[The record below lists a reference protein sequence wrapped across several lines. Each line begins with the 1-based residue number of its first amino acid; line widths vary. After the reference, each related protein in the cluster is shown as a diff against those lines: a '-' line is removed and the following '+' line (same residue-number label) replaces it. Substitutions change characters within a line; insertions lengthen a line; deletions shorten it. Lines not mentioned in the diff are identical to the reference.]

1 MLCLRRYRAF
11 LQRAIEN
18 RIPLSSA
25 GHKKMPPT
33 QAHSKSMKSLL
44 SDEVVAVR
52 GVLTD
57 TQPVDFHALGVTG
70 AIDRLTLPLRERGT
84 VVHLKTPHH
93 GMEVDRQSAALLYR
107 AAQELLSN
115 VYKFAQASAVT
126 IRLCCVTQG
135 MRHGVQLKVTD
146 DGRGFDVPAAMI
158 GRHTGMGLRLM
169 RAAVVLAGGKVI
181 IDSSAVGGTCVTITL
196 PLD

>member
-1 MLCLRRYRAF
+1 
-11 LQRAIEN
+11 
-18 RIPLSSA
+18 
-25 GHKKMPPT
+25 
-33 QAHSKSMKSLL
+33 MKSLL

-57 TQPVDFHALGVTG
+57 THPVDFHALGVSG

-84 VVHLKTPHH
+84 AVHLETPHH
-93 GMEVDRQSAALLYR
+93 GMEVDRQSATLLYR

-126 IRLCCVTQG
+126 VRLGCVTQG
-135 MRHGVQLKVTD
+135 TSHGIQLKVSD
-146 DGRGFDVPAAMI
+146 DGCGFDVPAAMAC
-158 GRHTGMGLRLM
+158 RHAGKGLRLM
-169 RAAVVLAGGKVI
+169 QMAVVLAGGEMA
-181 IDSSAVGGTCVTITL
+181 IDSSAAGTCVTITL

>member
-1 MLCLRRYRAF
+1 M
-11 LQRAIEN
+11 N
-18 RIPLSSA
+18 
-25 GHKKMPPT
+25 
-33 QAHSKSMKSLL
+33 MKSLH

-57 TQPVDFHALGVTG
+57 THPVDFHALGLTG
-70 AIDRLTLPLRERGT
+70 AIDRLALPLRNRGT
-84 VVHLKTPHH
+84 AVQLEPPHH
-93 GMEVDRQSAALLYR
+93 GMEVDRKTATLLYR

-126 IRLCCVTQG
+126 VRLGCVTHG
-135 MRHGVQLKVTD
+135 MNHGVQLKVTD
-146 DGRGFDVPAAMI
+146 DGGGFDVPAAMV

-169 RAAVVLAGGKVI
+169 RMAVGLAGGEVI
-181 IDSSAVGGTCVTITL
+181 IDSSAAGTCVTVTL

>member
-1 MLCLRRYRAF
+1 MR
-11 LQRAIEN
+11 
-18 RIPLSSA
+18 
-25 GHKKMPPT
+25 
-33 QAHSKSMKSLL
+33 SLL
-44 SDEVVAVR
+44 SDEVVAVN

-57 TQPVDFHALGVTG
+57 TRPVDFHALGVTG

-84 VVHLKTPHH
+84 AVHLETPHH
-93 GMEVDRQSAALLYR
+93 GTEVDRQSATLLYR

-126 IRLCCVTQG
+126 VRLGCVSQG
-135 MRHGVQLKVTD
+135 MSHGIQLKVSD
-146 DGRGFDVPAAMI
+146 DGRGFDVQAAMV

-169 RAAVVLAGGKVI
+169 QLAVVLAGGEMI
-181 IDSSAVGGTCVTITL
+181 IDSSADAGTCVSISL